1 MEVSMAST
9 IRLRTAQFEKF
20 CKLKGLKTQA
30 DKARFLG
37 VTEPTVGRVL
47 NGDRRPGEA
56 FIAGVLA
63 AFPEL
68 EFSDLF
74 EVVGDDDPAPA
85 VSA

>member
-1 MEVSMAST
+1 MEVSMAAT

-37 VTEPTVGRVL
+37 VTEPTVGRIVS
-47 NGDRRPGEA
+47 GDRKPGEA
-56 FIAGVLA
+56 FIAGVLH

-68 EFSDLF
+68 DFSDLF
-74 EVVGDDDPAPA
+74 EVVDDEPTAVPA
-85 VSA
+85 